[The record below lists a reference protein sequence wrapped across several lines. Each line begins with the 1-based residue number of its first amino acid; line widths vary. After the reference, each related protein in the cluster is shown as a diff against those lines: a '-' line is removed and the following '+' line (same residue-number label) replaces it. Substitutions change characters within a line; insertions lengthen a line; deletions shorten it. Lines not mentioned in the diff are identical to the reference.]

1 MTENISG
8 IGKGIPA
15 SSSTRSSSEQ
25 KNTPETAVSPSRNV
39 PSDSSELTTSSLL
52 LQRISDRIADAD
64 AVDAGRVE
72 AARAAID
79 EGRFSVDSERVA
91 SRLLEFEKRL
101 ETD

>member
-8 IGKGIPA
+8 VGKGIPA
-15 SSSTRSSSEQ
+15 SSSTQSSSEQ
-25 KNTPETAVSPSRNV
+25 KNRPETAVSPSRNV

-91 SRLLEFEKRL
+91 SRLLEFEQRL